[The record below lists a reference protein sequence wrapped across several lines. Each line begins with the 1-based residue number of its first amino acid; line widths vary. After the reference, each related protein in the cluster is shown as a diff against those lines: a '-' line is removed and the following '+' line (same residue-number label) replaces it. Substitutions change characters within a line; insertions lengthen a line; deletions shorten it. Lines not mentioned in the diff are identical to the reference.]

1 MTTSLAKPAEY
12 TAKQPAGSGK
22 RSGPVRGLAALMA
35 RAEEDDVPLFDTPG
49 PRGRRRVAVAT
60 AVSLLLMAAL
70 IAVAIGQFAV
80 KGQLEADKW
89 RLFAQWPV
97 IRYLLTG
104 LWATVKVTLV
114 SGAIALPL
122 GALLALA
129 RLSGTRFLRW
139 PASVYVEL
147 MRAVPL
153 LLLIYAFLL
162 GLPSTG
168 VKLSLFWQLVWPIV
182 LTNAAVFAEIFRAG
196 VRALPPGQTEAGHA
210 LGLGHWTTMRLV
222 VLPQA
227 VRQTAPALVSQL
239 VRLLK
244 DSTLGYAVSFLELL
258 NSAKVLGEF
267 NHTIV
272 QSYLV
277 VAFVFVL
284 VNVALA
290 SAANRLERRL
300 GGARRR
306 RRP

>member
-1 MTTSLAKPAEY
+1 MSTLAEY
-12 TAKQPAGSGK
+12 DEKQSAAPE
-22 RSGPVRGLAALMA
+22 RPVRPVRGIATLMA
-35 RAEEDDVPLFDTPG
+35 RLGEDEAPLFDAPG
-49 PRGRRRVAVAT
+49 PRGRRRIAVAT
-60 AVSLLLMAAL
+60 AVSVLVMAVLL
-70 IAVAIGQFAV
+70 AVAVRQFAV
-80 KGQLEADKW
+80 KGQLDADKW
-89 RLFAQWPV
+89 QLFAEWPI

-104 LWATVKVTLV
+104 LWATVKITLV

-129 RLSGTRFLRW
+129 RLSRTRLLRW
-139 PASVYVEL
+139 PATVYVEL

-168 VKLSLFWQLVWPIV
+168 IRMSLFWQLVWPIV
-182 LTNAAVFAEIFRAG
+182 ITNAAVFAEIFRAG
-196 VRALPPGQTEAGHA
+196 VRALPAGQTEAGHA
-210 LGLGHWTTMRLV
+210 LGLSHWSTMRFV

-227 VRQTAPALVSQL
+227 VKQTSPALVSQL
-239 VRLLK
+239 IRLLK
-244 DSTLGYAVSFLELL
+244 DSTLGYVVSFLELL

-277 VAFVFVL
+277 VALVFVI

-290 SAANRLERRL
+290 SVAGRMERRI
-300 GGARRR
+300 GSGAGTRKPRA
-306 RRP
+306 